1 MEDISNTS
9 IDFGSLTLDDN
20 NNHHKRTS
28 STIDIPLP
36 SIMTMLNDNSNENR
50 CSTADTVST
59 AGESSSWGG
68 ESSAWGT
75 SSCEYS
81 CLEDELLS
89 IDAAHQAAIDNDDD
103 DESEC
108 SLTLDDIRIFFL
120 EDQVDPRR
128 SPPPL
133 ARTDFKGDSQTSFT
147 LDDLA
152 EVDDD
157 SERNSSEH
165 RLRRRRRRSS
175 LYQPSDPCGS
185 GGNQQA
191 KPLKGILK
199 NGSSKS
205 IAPMKASATDGKSR
219 RSSSL
224 AMLLM
229 DDSNFLD
236 LSNGSLEGFDF
247 DDNGSGNDDD
257 EASINLMQGNG
268 WSLLQQSFSD
278 NNNDNNQSLN
288 DWKSEYF
295 DDDSDLQKMVSFSSV
310 RVHYH
315 ACVVGD
321 NPSVT
326 EGAPLAL
333 AWKAVESQTYASL
346 DAYEEDEHQQKQKNR
361 HSNNTDKAK
370 RTRQSASP
378 QQRCMAINNN
388 NTQMARTAPRR
399 LDSEERMFLL
409 LASGVS
415 LQDIQQAEHRANRD
429 REEREATKQQH
440 MLLGNG
446 CGVLP
451 KTSGAL
457 LRAVPKNIMK
467 DDDVCCATITDGDDG
482 DAAAVALGRASE

>member
-1 MEDISNTS
+1 MEDTSNNS
-9 IDFGSLTLDDN
+9 IDFDSLTLDDN
-20 NNHHKRTS
+20 SNHHKRTS
-28 STIDIPLP
+28 STIDTPLP
-36 SIMTMLNDNSNENR
+36 SVTMLNDNSNGNH
-50 CSTADTVST
+50 CSAADTVST

-75 SSCEYS
+75 YSCEYS

-89 IDAAHQAAIDNDDD
+89 IDAAQQQAAINDDD
-103 DESEC
+103 ASEC
-108 SLTLDDIRIFFL
+108 SLTLDDIRAFFL

-147 LDDLA
+147 LDDLVEA
-152 EVDDD
+152 DDD
-157 SERNSSEH
+157 SERNSEH
-165 RLRRRRRRSS
+165 RSRRRRRRSS
-175 LYQPSDPCGS
+175 LYQPSDPCG
-185 GGNQQA
+185 GGIHP

-199 NGSSKS
+199 NGSKS
-205 IAPMKASATDGKSR
+205 APPKPGGKSR

-229 DDSNFLD
+229 DDSKFFD

-247 DDNGSGNDDD
+247 DDNDSDNNNDDD
-257 EASINLMQGNG
+257 DDEEEEGSITQDLLHGNG
-268 WSLLQQSFSD
+268 WSLLQQSFSA
-278 NNNDNNQSLN
+278 NNLN

-295 DDDSDLQKMVSFSSV
+295 DDDSDIQKTVSFSSV

-315 ACVVGD
+315 AWVVGD

-333 AWKAVESQTYASL
+333 AWEAVESQTYASL
-346 DAYEEDEHQQKQKNR
+346 DAYEEDEHQQKQQKN
-361 HSNNTDKAK
+361 NNTDK
-370 RTRQSASP
+370 RTTRQALSP
-378 QQRCMAINNN
+378 QQQRILPI

-415 LQDIQQAEHRANRD
+415 LPEIQQAERRANRD

-440 MLLGNG
+440 MLLGSG
-446 CGVLP
+446 YAGVLP

-457 LRAVPKNIMK
+457 LRALPKIIMK
-467 DDDVCCATITDGDDG
+467 DDDVCCATTTTAHCDGDDD
-482 DAAAVALGRASE
+482 DAAAVASGRASE